1 MMKTDEKWVERI
13 RQWKGSGRTAEEFA
27 IGQPF
32 KASTL
37 RWKASELRRASER
50 AASEAKVAATAGSGS
65 VRMARVVPRQSVEV
79 ARGLSLSTMM
89 VEVSGARISLARG
102 FDASLFQDVVR
113 ALGGVR

>member
-1 MMKTDEKWVERI
+1 MKTDEKWVERI

-50 AASEAKVAATAGSGS
+50 AAGEAKVVATAGSGS
-65 VRMARVVPRQSVEV
+65 VRMARVVPRQTVEL
-79 ARGLSLSTMM
+79 ARGLSNAVV

-113 ALGGVR
+113 ALGEVR

>member
-1 MMKTDEKWVERI
+1 MTKTDEKWVERG
-13 RQWKGSGRTAEEFA
+13 RQWKGSGKTAEEFA

-37 RWKASELRRASER
+37 RWKAAELRRASER
-50 AASEAKVAATAGSGS
+50 AGGEAKVVATAGS

-79 ARGLSLSTMM
+79 ARGLSTVI

>member
-1 MMKTDEKWVERI
+1 MTKTDEKWVERV
-13 RQWKGSGRTAEEFA
+13 RQWKGSGKTAEEFA

-37 RWKASELRRASER
+37 KWMASELRRASER
-50 AASEAKVAATAGSGS
+50 AGGEAKVVATARSI
-65 VRMARVVPRQSVEV
+65 RMARVVARQNVGV
-79 ARGLSLSTMM
+79 ARGLSSSLV

-113 ALGGVR
+113 ALGEAR